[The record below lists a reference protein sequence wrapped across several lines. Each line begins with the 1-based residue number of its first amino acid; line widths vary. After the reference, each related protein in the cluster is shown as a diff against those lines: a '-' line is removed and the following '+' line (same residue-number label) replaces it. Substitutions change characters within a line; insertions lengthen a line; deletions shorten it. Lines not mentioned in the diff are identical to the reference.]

1 MKSLRKL
8 GSIILAV
15 LLLLPVFTL
24 PAMAR
29 DEARYTLPFDVNA
42 ESYILVSL
50 DTGEIVF
57 EKNMN
62 EQLIPA
68 SLTKL
73 MTAYVVMK
81 YVDDLDNT
89 MVTAPNYIYD
99 ELYGLNSSTADI
111 RQKEVL
117 SVRNLL
123 YALLLPSANE
133 AAGILADYVG
143 EGNMQNFYMMMNSE
157 AQKLGCTN
165 THFTNPHGLFI
176 DDHYTS
182 AYDMYLIAKACY
194 ETPGFMDIVTT
205 TTYQLPAN
213 VKHANPYYIQSTVR
227 MQNRSS
233 PYYRSYIRG
242 MKTGSL
248 PEIGHNYVA
257 MCEKND
263 ERYIIVVIGASKSVD
278 PQRAFVTTA
287 DIMDYYF
294 ANYSLRNANTSSYPV
309 SEVPVKYSADADTV
323 LLYADTEVNAIL
335 PNEADESSFQK
346 VYHIPESIAA
356 PVQKGQEI
364 GSVDY
369 YLAGRLIGTSVL
381 TSHDDIERS
390 TILFIVGKLSEMV
403 HSLYFRTVM
412 VVGAL
417 LIIAIA
423 VSAYRSKKK
432 AERMRKVHRR

>member
-143 EGNMQNFYMMMNSE
+143 EGMVTPFSSLQRFATFSRSASSLFMVAVRASQD
-157 AQKLGCTN
+157 AQ
-165 THFTNPHGLFI
+165 
-176 DDHYTS
+176 
-182 AYDMYLIAKACY
+182 
-194 ETPGFMDIVTT
+194 
-205 TTYQLPAN
+205 
-213 VKHANPYYIQSTVR
+213 
-227 MQNRSS
+227 SS
-233 PYYRSYIRG
+233 P
-242 MKTGSL
+242 
-248 PEIGHNYVA
+248 
-257 MCEKND
+257 
-263 ERYIIVVIGASKSVD
+263 
-278 PQRAFVTTA
+278 Q
-287 DIMDYYF
+287 
-294 ANYSLRNANTSSYPV
+294 
-309 SEVPVKYSADADTV
+309 
-323 LLYADTEVNAIL
+323 
-335 PNEADESSFQK
+335 
-346 VYHIPESIAA
+346 
-356 PVQKGQEI
+356 
-364 GSVDY
+364 
-369 YLAGRLIGTSVL
+369 
-381 TSHDDIERS
+381 
-390 TILFIVGKLSEMV
+390 
-403 HSLYFRTVM
+403 
-412 VVGAL
+412 
-417 LIIAIA
+417 
-423 VSAYRSKKK
+423 
-432 AERMRKVHRR
+432 